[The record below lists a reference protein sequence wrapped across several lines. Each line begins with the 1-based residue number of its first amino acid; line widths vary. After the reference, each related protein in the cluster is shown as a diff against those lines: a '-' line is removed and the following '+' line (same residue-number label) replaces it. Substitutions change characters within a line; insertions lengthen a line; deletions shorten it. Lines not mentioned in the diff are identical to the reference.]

1 MTTSRPRRDP
11 RRDARADVVRARRNA
26 QHLETFGGLLIAMT
40 VLVLGFTV
48 HAELTGR
55 PALTLVGVLVL
66 LLVADVVVVRAA
78 RSQRDRATR
87 P

>member
-1 MTTSRPRRDP
+1 MPTPRPHREPP
-11 RRDARADVVRARRNA
+11 RHARADVVRARRNA

-55 PALTLVGVLVL
+55 PALALVGVRVL
-66 LLVADVVVVRAA
+66 GLVADVVVVRAA